1 MHAQS
6 HFNFHFCSLHFG
18 KLRVHIEVARLDRY
32 VGALWKKNCILWP
45 LVNYSVIRK
54 NTRLLCCQIQLKMHF
69 LIKAAAISKGLGCQI
84 VNILKLK
91 RQHNI
96 IVLQVK
102 WCSIH
107 SLWKKINLIFYGV
120 QINLKMHFLM
130 KAAAISK
137 GTGRKIVYQNM
148 KYNTTGFS
156 CGERDWSCMNFEHLT
171 KAKC

>member
-1 MHAQS
+1 MQELNTSTWITFFTLLQVHDDVHAQS

-69 LIKAAAISKGLGCQI
+69 LIKAAAISKGFAFKI
-84 VNILKLK
+84 VNILKQK

-96 IVLQVK
+96 FKLF
-102 WCSIH
+102 SIH
-107 SLWKKINLIFYGV
+107 S
-120 QINLKMHFLM
+120 FLDSTE
-130 KAAAISK
+130 KREAE
-137 GTGRKIVYQNM
+137 
-148 KYNTTGFS
+148 FS
-156 CGERDWSCMNFEHLT
+156 LT
-171 KAKC
+171 